1 MPALPPADAR
11 LAPAP
16 AGHLPAAWDVLRHER
31 VDSTNRVAAHLPAWT
46 AVVARE
52 QSAGRG
58 RYPGRKWM
66 SDRGGLWFS
75 AVLPCP
81 GPASRWTLLP
91 LAAGLALLETLA
103 PLQITDLHLRWPNDL
118 LAGRRKL
125 AGLLVER
132 HSADTAVVGI
142 GINLT
147 NHPAAA
153 DPSLAPVATRLADL
167 VPDRSALD
175 ADALLDRLLEA
186 LRREHAHLAS
196 GRALAVTS
204 RLNHHWRTARPVAVS
219 LHGTDTPVLGSFL
232 GVDDRGALQLLTT
245 DGPRSLDPLDVE
257 LLREL

>member
-1 MPALPPADAR
+1 MSATLAAPAYHVPAPVGATPPAWEVRRFD
-11 LAPAP
+11 L
-16 AGHLPAAWDVLRHER
+16 

-91 LAAGLALLETLA
+91 LAAGLALLETLGDLDIA
-103 PLQITDLHLRWPNDL
+103 DLHLRWPNDL

-142 GINLT
+142 GINLS

-153 DPSLAPVATRLADL
+153 DPALAPVATRLADL
-167 VPDRSALD
+167 VADRSALD
-175 ADALLDRLLEA
+175 ADALLERLLEA

-196 GRALAVTS
+196 GRALSITS
-204 RLNHHWRTARPVAVS
+204 RLNDRWRSARPVAVS